1 MLVEKFKLPDTILYT
16 YIVSFFIS
24 VNISAQDL
32 TPGQDETKIPINL
45 QADFTPAP
53 QSDLNIF
60 LDDGLTLAKA
70 PFNFSSSD
78 WLKTGAFVL
87 ATGFAFALD
96 PTVKNSVSSIH
107 SYSIDNA
114 TGFGE
119 KYGRSL
125 YAGIFGAGL
134 YLTGEI
140 VKNQEISSTGRMV
153 VESVVYTGLVV
164 GLLKYT
170 IGRARPYENEGPS
183 EFFEHTFT
191 ENNISFPSGHT
202 ATAFALSTVLS
213 RKIDNTFATIG
224 LYGLAGLTA
233 YQRIY
238 DNKHWFSD
246 VFVGAAIGYFIGTSI
261 ADSEEKRRNEN
272 TLLDNLNI
280 MPSVSSSGLGLSLHL
295 DF

>member
-1 MLVEKFKLPDTILYT
+1 MFVHKIQIPDSILYV
-16 YIVSFFIS
+16 YLFYFISS
-24 VNISAQDL
+24 VNIFAQSAEAGYENEKIPLHLQSEL
-32 TPGQDETKIPINL
+32 TPPL
-45 QADFTPAP
+45 QN
-53 QSDLNIF
+53 DLSIF

-78 WLKTGAFVL
+78 WLKTSAFVL
-87 ATGFAFALD
+87 VTGFAFALD
-96 PTVKNSVSSIH
+96 PTVKSGVSNIH

-140 VKNQEISSTGRMV
+140 IKNQEISSTGRMV

-202 ATAFALSTVLS
+202 ATAFALSTVFS

-246 VFVGAAIGYFIGTSI
+246 VFVGAAIGYFIGSSI
-261 ADSEEKRRNEN
+261 ADSEEERSNEN
-272 TLLDNLNI
+272 TLLNNLNI
-280 MPSVSSSGLGLSLHL
+280 MPSVGSSGLGLSLHL